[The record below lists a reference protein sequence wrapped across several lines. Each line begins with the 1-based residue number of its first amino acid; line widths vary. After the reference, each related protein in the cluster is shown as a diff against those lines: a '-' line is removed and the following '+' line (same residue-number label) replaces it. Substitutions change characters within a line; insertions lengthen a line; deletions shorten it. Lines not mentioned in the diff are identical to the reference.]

1 MVWRNTETC
10 GERGRAGGNG
20 GNCGA
25 AKLQSITN
33 RHFWMT
39 SCSEAFPK
47 RKKAVKFRSC
57 NKNQFTLKEWSQLTG
72 KKNLVFSIFSNTGT
86 NCSFLNWSICRIFF
100 SASSSPPE
108 ICKHQQRE
116 SLFIHLFSILVDCNI
131 TQRVSEVHS
140 VDSWKQCVPYSQHL
154 AGGRWRP

>member
-1 MVWRNTETC
+1 
-10 GERGRAGGNG
+10 
-20 GNCGA
+20 
-25 AKLQSITN
+25 
-33 RHFWMT
+33 MT

-72 KKNLVFSIFSNTGT
+72 KKNLVFSIFPIQVQTAV
-86 NCSFLNWSICRIFF
+86 FSIFVEFFF

-116 SLFIHLFSILVDCNI
+116 SLSIHLYGILVDSN
-131 TQRVSEVHS
+131 TSQRVSEVHS

-154 AGGRWRP
+154 AGGEVEIVVIVLQKQQELSSPSSSIVRF